1 MDFGIVT
8 AKVDEIGY
16 ITHAENLGY
25 SHCWVTDSQMIR
37 SNCWAVLAL
46 AAQQTRTMRLGT
58 GVNVPGLRLAPVT
71 ANGIATINRLA
82 PGRCFISLGTGH
94 TAMRMLRQK
103 PMRLQPFREYIRVV
117 RALLKG
123 EEVDYT
129 LHGEGLRPVSGR
141 QGRGG
146 PKPTQSRQTHRI
158 RFQMREHT
166 FIDLDHPIKLY
177 VAGFGP
183 RAQALAGEL
192 GDGLVSGLPRGG
204 TVPSMLGHAHG
215 GAARVGRT
223 LGPDFYVSA
232 MVTLVLLHSRESL
245 TSERIIA
252 ESGAAVITGLH
263 YLVARHLET
272 GADPPEYA
280 RPIWQGYMAWL
291 NEAPP
296 EIHHQRLHNSHYS
309 FVDPEE
315 ARFITP
321 DLIKATCLTGTPE
334 ELVDQ
339 IHTLEQQGLHQI
351 MLYPPLNRQYRVIED
366 LAERVLARL

>member
-46 AAQQTRTMRLGT
+46 AAQQTRAMRLGT

-94 TAMRMLRQK
+94 TAMRMLGQK
-103 PMRLQPFREYIRVV
+103 PMPLKPFREYIRVV
-117 RALLKG
+117 RALLNSA
-123 EEVDYT
+123 EVDYT
-129 LHGEGLRPVSGR
+129 LHG
-141 QGRGG
+141 
-146 PKPTQSRQTHRI
+146 QTHRI
-158 RFQMREHT
+158 RFQMREHK
-166 FIDLDHPIKLY
+166 FIDLDHPITLY

-183 RAQALAGEL
+183 KAQALAGEL

-204 TVPSMLGHAHG
+204 TVPGMLANAQY
-215 GAARVGRT
+215 GAKQAGRI
-223 LGPDFYVSA
+223 LDQDFYVSA
-232 MVTLVLLHSRESL
+232 MVTLALLYPGESL

-252 ESGAAVITGLH
+252 ACGAAVISGLH

-272 GADPPEYA
+272 GEDPPEYA
-280 RPIWQGYMAWL
+280 RPIWKGYMAWL

-296 EIHHQRLHNSHYS
+296 EVRHQRLHNSHYS

-315 ARFITP
+315 ARFLTP
-321 DLIKATCLTGTPE
+321 GLVKATCLTGTPE
-334 ELVDQ
+334 ELVEQ
-339 IHTLEQQGLHQI
+339 IQTLEQQGLRQM

-366 LAERVLARL
+366 FAERVMARL

>member
-25 SHCWVTDSQMIR
+25 THCWVTDSQMIR

-94 TAMRMLRQK
+94 TAMRMLGQR
-103 PMRLQPFREYIRVV
+103 PMPLKPFREYIRVV
-117 RALLKG
+117 RALLNG

-129 LHGEGLRPVSGR
+129 LDGA
-141 QGRGG
+141 
-146 PKPTQSRQTHRI
+146 THRI
-158 RFQMREHT
+158 RFQMREHH
-166 FIDLDHPIKLY
+166 FIDLDHAIKLY
-177 VAGFGP
+177 VAAFGP
-183 RAQALAGEL
+183 KAQALAGEL

-204 TVPSMLGHAHG
+204 TVPSMLANARA

-223 LGPDFYVSA
+223 LGAHFQVSA
-232 MVTLVLLHSRESL
+232 MVTLVLLHPGEAL

-272 GADPPEYA
+272 GEEPPAYA
-280 RPIWQGYMAWL
+280 RPIWKGYMAWL
-291 NEAPP
+291 NAAPP
-296 EIHHQRLHNSHYS
+296 EVRHQRLHNSHYS

-334 ELVDQ
+334 GLVEQ
-339 IHTLEQQGLHQI
+339 LHTLEQQGLNQI

-366 LAERVLARL
+366 FAERVMARL

>member
-25 SHCWVTDSQMIR
+25 THCWVTDSQMIR

-94 TAMRMLRQK
+94 TAMRMLGQR
-103 PMRLQPFREYIRVV
+103 PMPLKPFREYIRVV
-117 RALLKG
+117 RALLNG
-123 EEVDYT
+123 EEVEYT
-129 LHGEGLRPVSGR
+129 LNGA
-141 QGRGG
+141 
-146 PKPTQSRQTHRI
+146 THRI
-158 RFQMREHT
+158 RFQMREHH

-177 VAGFGP
+177 VAAFGP
-183 RAQALAGEL
+183 KAQALAGEL

-204 TVPSMLGHAHG
+204 TVPSMLTNARA

-223 LGPDFYVSA
+223 LGADFQVSA
-232 MVTLVLLHSRESL
+232 MVTLVLLHPGEAL

-263 YLVARHLET
+263 YLVARHLAT
-272 GADPPEYA
+272 GAEPPEYA
-280 RPIWQGYMAWL
+280 RPIWKGYMAWL

-296 EIHHQRLHNSHYS
+296 EVRHQRLHNSHYS

-315 ARFITP
+315 AQFITP

-334 ELVDQ
+334 ELVEQ
-339 IHTLEQQGLHQI
+339 VQSLAQQGLNHI
-351 MLYPPLNRQYRVIED
+351 MLYPPLNRQYRVIEEF
-366 LAERVLARL
+366 AERVMTRL

>member
-8 AKVDEIGY
+8 AKIDEIGY

-94 TAMRMLRQK
+94 TAMRMLGQR
-103 PMRLQPFREYIRVV
+103 PMRLKPFRDYIRVV
-117 RALLKG
+117 RALLNG

-129 LHGEGLRPVSGR
+129 LGGE
-141 QGRGG
+141 
-146 PKPTQSRQTHRI
+146 THPI
-158 RFQMREHT
+158 RFQMREHQ
-166 FIDLDHPIKLY
+166 FIDLEHPIKLY
-177 VAGFGP
+177 IAGFGP
-183 RAQALAGEL
+183 KAQALAGEL
-192 GDGLVSGLPRGG
+192 GDGLVSGWPRGG
-204 TVPSMLGHAHG
+204 TVPNMLANAQR
-215 GAARVGRT
+215 GAQQVGRT
-223 LGPDFYVSA
+223 LDADFYLSA
-232 MVTLVLLHSRESL
+232 MVTLVLLQPGEAL

-252 ESGAAVITGLH
+252 TCGAAVITGLH

-272 GADPPEYA
+272 GEDPPEYA
-280 RPIWQGYMAWL
+280 RPIWKGYMEWL
-291 NEAPP
+291 NAAPP
-296 EIHHQRLHNSHYS
+296 EVRHQRLHHSHYS
-309 FVDPEE
+309 FVDPKE
-315 ARFITP
+315 AQFITP
-321 DLIKATCLTGTPE
+321 DLIKATCLTGTPA
-334 ELVDQ
+334 ELVEQ
-339 IHTLEQQGLHQI
+339 VHVLEQQGLHQI

-366 LAERVLARL
+366 FAEQVMWRL

>member
-25 SHCWVTDSQMIR
+25 THCWVTDSQMIR

-94 TAMRMLRQK
+94 TAMRMLGQR
-103 PMRLQPFREYIRVV
+103 PMSLKPFREYIRVV
-117 RALLKG
+117 RALLNG

-129 LHGEGLRPVSGR
+129 LNGA
-141 QGRGG
+141 
-146 PKPTQSRQTHRI
+146 THRI
-158 RFQMREHT
+158 RFQMREHL

-177 VAGFGP
+177 VAAFGP
-183 RAQALAGEL
+183 KAQALAGEL

-204 TVPSMLGHAHG
+204 TVSSMLANARA

-223 LGPDFYVSA
+223 LGADFQVSA
-232 MVTLVLLHSRESL
+232 MVTLVLLHPGEAL
-245 TSERIIA
+245 TSDRIIA

-272 GADPPEYA
+272 GEEPPEYA

-291 NEAPP
+291 NAAPP
-296 EIHHQRLHNSHYS
+296 EVRHQRLHNSHYS

-334 ELVDQ
+334 EL
-339 IHTLEQQGLHQI
+339 IERLHILGQQGLSQI

-366 LAERVLARL
+366 FAERVMSRL

>member
-25 SHCWVTDSQMIR
+25 THCWVTDSQMIR

-94 TAMRMLRQK
+94 TAMRMLGQR
-103 PMRLQPFREYIRVV
+103 PMPLKPFREYIRVV
-117 RALLKG
+117 RALLNG

-129 LHGEGLRPVSGR
+129 LNGA
-141 QGRGG
+141 
-146 PKPTQSRQTHRI
+146 THRI
-158 RFQMREHT
+158 RFQMREHH

-177 VAGFGP
+177 VAAFGP

-204 TVPSMLGHAHG
+204 TVPRMLANAHA
-215 GAARVGRT
+215 GAAGAGRT
-223 LGPDFYVSA
+223 LGADFQLAA
-232 MVTLVLLHSRESL
+232 MVTLVLLHPGEAL

-272 GADPPEYA
+272 GEDPPEYA
-280 RPIWQGYMAWL
+280 RPIWKGYMAWL
-291 NEAPP
+291 NAAPP
-296 EIHHQRLHNSHYS
+296 EVRHQRLHNSHYS

-315 ARFITP
+315 ACFITP

-334 ELVDQ
+334 ALVEQ
-339 IHTLEQQGLHQI
+339 LHTLEQQGLHQI

-366 LAERVLARL
+366 FAERVMARL

>member
-25 SHCWVTDSQMIR
+25 THCWVTDSKMIR

-94 TAMRMLRQK
+94 TAMRMLGQR
-103 PMRLQPFREYIRVV
+103 PMPLKPFREYIRVV
-117 RALLKG
+117 RALLNG

-129 LHGEGLRPVSGR
+129 LDGA
-141 QGRGG
+141 
-146 PKPTQSRQTHRI
+146 THRI
-158 RFQMREHT
+158 RFQMREHH
-166 FIDLDHPIKLY
+166 FIDLDHAIKLY
-177 VAGFGP
+177 VAAFGP
-183 RAQALAGEL
+183 KAQALAGEL

-204 TVPSMLGHAHG
+204 TVPGMLANVRA
-215 GAARVGRT
+215 GATRVGRT
-223 LGPDFYVSA
+223 LGGDFQVSA
-232 MVTLVLLHSRESL
+232 MVTLVLLHPGEAL
-245 TSERIIA
+245 ASERILA
-252 ESGAAVITGLH
+252 ESGAAVISGLH

-272 GADPPEYA
+272 GEEPPEYA
-280 RPIWQGYMAWL
+280 RPLWKGYMAWL
-291 NEAPP
+291 NAAPP
-296 EIHHQRLHNSHYS
+296 EVRHQRLHNSHYS

-334 ELVDQ
+334 EVVEKLQ
-339 IHTLEQQGLHQI
+339 TLEQQGLNQI

-366 LAERVLARL
+366 FAERVMARL